1 MTLKP
6 YTVDA
11 HFRVPYTTTVLAK
24 SAEEAEALA
33 EKHKEQYYTK
43 AITLSDE
50 PNPWQ
55 PLYDGYILEI
65 TSVRP
70 EPDRSCMRPFIP
82 GYDD

>member
-1 MTLKP
+1 MMTK
-6 YTVDA
+6 YRVDGKA
-11 HFRVPYTTTVLAK
+11 TVPYALFIEAD
-24 SAEEAEALA
+24 SPEEAAALA
-33 EKHKEQYYTK
+33 EKHKEHYYTK
-43 AITLSDE
+43 SITLFDE

-82 GYDD
+82 NYDD